1 MPSPTTEQIRHDQL
15 LTNISIAYSNTSYV
29 ADQIF
34 PLVPVN
40 QQAGIVPK
48 YDQSHWFRDTAQ
60 LRAPGTASHR
70 GGFKIDKTDKYYAPR
85 YSWGFEL
92 PDEVRDTA
100 AVDGAFNLDADA
112 TRFVTEKG
120 YLRREVAF
128 AADFFKTGVWGVD
141 KTGGSDFTQW
151 SDYAASSPLTDLS
164 GWADD
169 MEATIGREPNTI
181 LFGKQTWL
189 QLKWHPDLIDT
200 IKYTQ
205 RGVMSPEIFAGLIEI
220 PRILIGRAIRVTSVE
235 GATEA
240 AATYVRIFGK
250 GALITWV
257 PTAPSLMAPAAGY
270 TFVWNR
276 VANALQ
282 YIKRMRNEEQEI
294 DIIEMSTYFDQ
305 KQTASKAG
313 TFLAS
318 AVA

>member
-1 MPSPTTEQIRHDQL
+1 MNPTSDAVRYDQL
-15 LTNISIAYSNTSYV
+15 LTNISIAYSNASYV
-29 ADQIF
+29 ADQVF

-60 LRAPGTASHR
+60 LRAPGTASRR
-70 GGFKIDKTDKYYAPR
+70 GGFKIDKTDKYYCPR
-85 YSWGFEL
+85 FSWGFEL

-128 AADFFKTGVWGVD
+128 AADFFKTGVWTDATLG
-141 KTGGSDFTQW
+141 TQW
-151 SDYAASSPLTDLS
+151 SDYANSNPLIDIA
-164 GWADD
+164 GYADD
-169 MEATIGREPNTI
+169 MEATIGREPNT
-181 LFGKQTWL
+181 LLLGKQVWV
-189 QLKWHPDLIDT
+189 QLKWHPDLVDT

-205 RGVMSPEIFAGLIEI
+205 RGIVSTDIFASAVDI
-220 PRILIGRAIRVTSVE
+220 PRILIGRAIRVSSVE
-235 GATEA
+235 GTSEA
-240 AATYVRIFGK
+240 SSTYVRIFGK
-250 GALITWV
+250 AALMAWV
-257 PTAPSLMAPAAGY
+257 PSAPSLMAPASGY

-294 DIIEMSTYFDQ
+294 DIIEMNTYFDQ
-305 KQTASKAG
+305 KQTAAKAG
-313 TFLAS
+313 TFINA